1 MNYHQ
6 SVLAGILIFA
16 FVLFL
21 ITRSEWL
28 AKKDKQIE
36 NNQTFF
42 SKFETK
48 EETKERWRVWKIAI
62 PVLIFLFLF
71 MNFIFEELYK

>member
-62 PVLIFLFLF
+62 PVLLFLFLF

>member
-62 PVLIFLFLF
+62 PVLLFLFLF
-71 MNFIFEELYK
+71 LNFIFEELYK